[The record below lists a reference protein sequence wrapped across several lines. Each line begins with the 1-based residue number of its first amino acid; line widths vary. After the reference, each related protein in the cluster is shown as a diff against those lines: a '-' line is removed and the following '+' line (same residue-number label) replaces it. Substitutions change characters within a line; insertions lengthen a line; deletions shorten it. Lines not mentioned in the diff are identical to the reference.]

1 MKKKILAVLALLV
14 TLSAGSVA
22 AAGVRYLVFNMN
34 EGGQQVVIAL
44 ADQPVIT
51 TAAGTLKVTVDG
63 AVKVETPL
71 GNVKNYCFSETSTPT
86 GISEAL
92 KDGVRLEEGHVYVA
106 NAGKGGRI
114 GVYTTDGRLVL
125 TVTADDKGVADVDL
139 SGLRKAVYVVKSAN
153 TSIKVIN

>member
-51 TAAGTLKVTVDG
+51 TAAGTLKVTVGG

-92 KDGVRLEEGHVYVA
+92 KDGVRLEEKNQSSTEA
-106 NAGKGGRI
+106 
-114 GVYTTDGRLVL
+114 
-125 TVTADDKGVADVDL
+125 
-139 SGLRKAVYVVKSAN
+139 SE
-153 TSIKVIN
+153 